1 MRKLIIAVGV
11 AIVLLASTAEAKK
24 VTLSVLYEKAFVFK
38 DVHNQIANKF
48 MQKHPD
54 VKIKFLAPADA
65 YEECAQIVLRGAI
78 TGNMPDV
85 SYQGHNRVRI
95 FVDRDLVVPLDEFIK
110 EEKNWAVQGYSP
122 SILSLGRHKGKQ
134 YGLAFA
140 VSTPII
146 YANADLVRKAGGDPN
161 NLPKTWDDVIEL
173 ARKIDAL
180 GDHIYGLYF
189 DWSITGNWLWQA
201 LVFSHGGTML
211 TEDEKTVAFD
221 GKAGVKA
228 INILDHI
235 VTKTNMPNITRP
247 ESRQSFAAGTIGLH
261 ITSTSQLGAVT
272 RMIGDKFELKTSTF
286 PLPENHL
293 NSKVPAGGNMAV
305 IHTKDPKK
313 QKAAWEYIKFATG
326 KIGSTYMVKATG
338 YMAGNELPPKES
350 NLLGKFYEEHP
361 NYLSS
366 VKQLPIMTQW
376 YAFPGKNG
384 LKITDVI
391 KDHLQRVV
399 TKQDDPQK
407 ILKEMT
413 RDVQK
418 LLPNN

>member
-1 MRKLIIAVGV
+1 MKNFLIAIGV
-11 AIVLLASTAEAKK
+11 AIVLFAGTAEAEKIK
-24 VTLSVLYEKAFVFK
+24 LSVLHEKAFVFK
-38 DVHNQIANKF
+38 DVHHQIANEF
-48 MQKHPD
+48 MQNHPD
-54 VKIKFLAPADA
+54 VKIEFLAPAKA
-65 YEECAQIVLRGAI
+65 YEECVQIVLRGAI

-95 FVDRDLVVPLDEFIK
+95 FVDRDLVVPLDGFIK
-110 EEKNWAVQGYSP
+110 EEKDWETLGYSS
-122 SILSLGRHKGKQ
+122 SILSLGRHNGKQ

-140 VSTPII
+140 VSTPIM
-146 YANADLVRKAGGDPN
+146 YANADLVKQAGGDPD
-161 NLPKTWDDVIEL
+161 NLPKTWDGVFEL
-173 ARKIDAL
+173 AGKIDAL
-180 GDHIYGLYF
+180 GDNIYGMYF

-201 LVFSHGGTML
+201 LVFSNGGTML

-221 GKAGVKA
+221 GKAGIKA
-228 INILDHI
+228 INLLNAM
-235 VTKTNMPNITRP
+235 VTKTNMPNISRP
-247 ESRQSFAAGTIGLH
+247 ESRQSFSAGTIGLH

-272 RMIGDKFELKTSTF
+272 RMVGDKFELKTSTF

-305 IHTKDPKK
+305 IHTRDPKK

-326 KIGSTYMVKATG
+326 KLGSTYMVKSTG
-338 YMAGNELPPKES
+338 YMAGNELPPKDPD
-350 NLLGKFYEEHP
+350 LLGNFYKEHP
-361 NYLSS
+361 NYLAS

-391 KDHLQRVV
+391 KDHMQRVV

-418 LLPNN
+418 LLP